1 MNCTRVDHV
10 GIAVKDLAASVKW
23 YEETLGLHSKGTVS
37 YTHRTLPTTERV

>member
-23 YEETLGLHSKGTVS
+23 YEETLGLHSKARKLS
-37 YTHRTLPTTERV
+37 RSSR

>member
-23 YEETLGLHSKGTVS
+23 YEETLGLHLSLI
-37 YTHRTLPTTERV
+37 HI